1 MRPFTITSIDI
12 WSPGKITSLTG
23 AKCILN
29 SMCDMT
35 QFVFTVALSRVNAAE
50 LARDF
55 MESTLLKL
63 EFCIVLVVDDDSK
76 FIAVF
81 EAIVKALKM
90 RLHHV
95 AK

>member
-1 MRPFTITSIDI
+1 
-12 WSPGKITSLTG
+12 
-23 AKCILN
+23 
-29 SMCDMT
+29 
-35 QFVFTVALSRVNAAE
+35 
-50 LARDF
+50 

-81 EAIVKALKM
+81 EAIVKALNM